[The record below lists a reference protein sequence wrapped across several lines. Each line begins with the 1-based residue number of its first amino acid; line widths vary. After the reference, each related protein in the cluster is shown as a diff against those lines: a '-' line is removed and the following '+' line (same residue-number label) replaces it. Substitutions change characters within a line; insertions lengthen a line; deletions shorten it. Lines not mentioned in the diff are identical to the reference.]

1 MKKKLFALIVPLMMV
16 GTLTGCGES
25 GKYNDFCAK
34 AADTAPLLLNSKT
47 GKEIYTSEES
57 VRELEDY
64 NSVLALNT
72 YTFQGKELK
81 ITWEFLPKEKWVIS
95 TYALDATRSK
105 VTPTYGKEAFDA
117 TAQCIVSYVEGGKSQ
132 GKTVL
137 NWKFSVAKTEV
148 VERTLK
154 QIDEDYVKNGFKLG
168 DMGKNAEG
176 KDTMIGT
183 RGYITSTFEQPD
195 HTYAGVFISDGEHS
209 LQLYAG
215 QISNLWKENNL
226 KTGDCIFVVGP
237 LQIYQGFIEMSPTMM
252 EPIDAKAYSIA
263 DPVTTDL
270 TNKQW
275 DSSVMLY
282 QSSLVTLSNC
292 TYSSGA
298 DKIEPGSTKH
308 ATVAFKHGEDT
319 INVYCSYHLGEK
331 MSKAVKELI
340 LGATKEDGTEVP
352 GLAATDMVTIKG
364 ILTFADVDT
373 PEIIPIFGAA
383 SFVKAA

>member
-154 QIDEDYVKNGFKLG
+154 QIDEDYVKNGFKLLRSAQLECG
-168 DMGKNAEG
+168 IFLHKRN
-176 KDTMIGT
+176 
-183 RGYITSTFEQPD
+183 
-195 HTYAGVFISDGEHS
+195 S
-209 LQLYAG
+209 LPICRRL
-215 QISNLWKENNL
+215 L
-226 KTGDCIFVVGP
+226 KCIPNTWQV
-237 LQIYQGFIEMSPTMM
+237 IR
-252 EPIDAKAYSIA
+252 
-263 DPVTTDL
+263 
-270 TNKQW
+270 
-275 DSSVMLY
+275 
-282 QSSLVTLSNC
+282 
-292 TYSSGA
+292 
-298 DKIEPGSTKH
+298 
-308 ATVAFKHGEDT
+308 
-319 INVYCSYHLGEK
+319 
-331 MSKAVKELI
+331 
-340 LGATKEDGTEVP
+340 
-352 GLAATDMVTIKG
+352 
-364 ILTFADVDT
+364 
-373 PEIIPIFGAA
+373 
-383 SFVKAA
+383 